1 MSELFVIGDGFGF
14 VAKILIPKN
23 CVYSF
28 YTEINKFQDIKTKKI
43 SYSRVTDL
51 AETLG
56 YNMELYIE
64 NDRIDDY

>member
-28 YTEINKFQDIKTKKI
+28 YTEITPFSMKNGTANKKKMIKREKK
-43 SYSRVTDL
+43 Y
-51 AETLG
+51 
-56 YNMELYIE
+56 
-64 NDRIDDY
+64 